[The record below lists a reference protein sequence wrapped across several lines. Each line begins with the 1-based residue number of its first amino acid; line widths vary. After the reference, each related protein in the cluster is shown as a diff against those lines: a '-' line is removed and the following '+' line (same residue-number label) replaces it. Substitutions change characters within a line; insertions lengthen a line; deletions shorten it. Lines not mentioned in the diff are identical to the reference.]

1 MQQQQQVY
9 VHVTLMH
16 LDSFAIFGAHMILL
30 HIARCFELNWSL
42 THGQGPKAVGGLLH
56 AHASLI
62 VLASRAAVSQ
72 PHVSYSFPPMI
83 APLNVCLLI

>member
-1 MQQQQQVY
+1 MQQHQVY

-30 HIARCFELNWSL
+30 DIARCFELNWSL
-42 THGQGPKAVGGLLH
+42 THHAHGPNAMGGLLLH

-62 VLASRAAVSQ
+62 VLASRAAVSH
-72 PHVSYSFPPMI
+72 PHVSYSFPLMI
-83 APLNVCLLI
+83 VCLLI